1 MNALRYPLLAMVWLT
16 WLSVAVGCATFPDAA
31 TTVQQAEQL
40 ASEAHPYTG
49 ADLNRRAVQDEA
61 QRMCSSV
68 RGNANGGSV
77 KLTEAQAATI
87 VNGARAAIQYPASGK
102 LTGDWKSGEALVTDG
117 RGQRIV
123 NGQIEKLAHNGAL
136 CTNCH
141 AMDPREVNAGN
152 VGPALIGYGAQRG
165 KSEAV
170 ARYTYERIYNAWA
183 FMPCSNMPR
192 LGANGFLTPE
202 QIAHVVAYLIDPL
215 SPVNQK

>member
-1 MNALRYPLLAMVWLT
+1 MSAVRYALPALA

-31 TTVQQAEQL
+31 TTTQQAEQL
-40 ASEAHPYTG
+40 VSEAHPYTG
-49 ADLNRRAVQDEA
+49 ADLNRRAVQDEY
-61 QRMCSSV
+61 QRMCSS
-68 RGNANGGSV
+68 SV
-77 KLTEAQAATI
+77 NLTPAQAATI

-102 LTGDWKSGEALVTDG
+102 LTGDWKAGEALVTDG
-117 RGQRIV
+117 RGQRII
-123 NGQIEKLAHNGAL
+123 NGQIEKLPHNGAL

-165 KSEAV
+165 NSEAV

-192 LGANGFLTPE
+192 LGTNGFLTPE
-202 QIAHVVAYLIDPL
+202 QIAHVVAYLIDPA